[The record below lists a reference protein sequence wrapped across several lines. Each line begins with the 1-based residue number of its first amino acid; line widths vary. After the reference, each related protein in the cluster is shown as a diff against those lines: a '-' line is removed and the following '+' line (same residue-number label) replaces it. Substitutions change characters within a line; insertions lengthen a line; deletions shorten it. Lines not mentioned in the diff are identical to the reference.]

1 MTLLRGDTRPLYVR
15 ASEQLR
21 RLIAEGQFGDGD
33 RLPPESELAAMLGV
47 SRSTVREG
55 LRELELGG
63 MVERVHG
70 RGTTVRASRVVT
82 GLNRLESL
90 ESLAATQGWRC
101 GTVGTEI
108 VELPIPRLV
117 AGALELTEG
126 EQGIRL
132 SRVKT
137 RNGTPICEMVSWLP
151 ARDMS
156 AARLRRAFES
166 SITELLAG
174 ATHSAR
180 AAVSAAAAST
190 EEARK
195 LAVASGFPLLVL
207 FETFLDEREQPIC
220 WSRNVFVPDA
230 ISLEVLRHPVG
241 A

>member
-1 MTLLRGDTRPLYVR
+1 MTLLRDDARPLYVR

-21 RLIAEGQFGDGD
+21 RFIAEGELGDGD
-33 RLPPESELAAMLGV
+33 RLPPESELAVMLGV
-47 SRSTVREG
+47 SRSTIREG

-70 RGTTVRASRVVT
+70 RGTTVRAPRVVT

-90 ESLAATQGWRC
+90 ESLAATQGWSC

-108 VELPIPRLV
+108 VERPIPKVV
-117 AGALELTEG
+117 AVAMELAEG
-126 EQGIRL
+126 DPGVRL

-137 RNGTPICEMVSWLP
+137 RDGKPICEMVSWLP
-151 ARDMS
+151 AS
-156 AARLRRAFES
+156 NISGAALRRAFEN

-174 ATHSAR
+174 TTHSAR
-180 AAVSAAAAST
+180 AAVSAVAASI
-190 EEARK
+190 EEATK
-195 LAVASGFPLLVL
+195 LGVPAGFPLVVL
-207 FETFLDEREQPIC
+207 FETFLDEGERPIS